1 MAVRLTC
8 GVSQGWGLGRERGS
22 YSAKVNDKAVSLVKT
37 GPIERDLGRP
47 DNTAALDVEES
58 LGSKVVGDHML
69 EP

>member
-1 MAVRLTC
+1 MAVSLTC
-8 GVSQGWGLGRERGS
+8 AVCQGWCRGRERCP
-22 YSAKVNDKAVSLVKT
+22 YSAKVNDEAVPLVKT

-58 LGSKVVGDHML
+58 LGSEVVGDHML